1 MLHQQS
7 LSSVV
12 PKLSQCV
19 SKLFQV
25 VLKYCPCSFQVV
37 PTCDLQV
44 VPSGAQV
51 LSIWFPSGAKW
62 SLFMLPFGHEM
73 CWVSAD
79 TTRFSIISPMITVFL
94 RNHCSA
100 LLDLQQMFKCD
111 RISSCCP
118 LPLSLALAKCS
129 VFGSSVIHDVAP
141 TISTSGLRRP
151 LPEARA
157 CTKEGNQLH
166 EFLSS

>member
-51 LSIWFPSGAKW
+51 LSIWFPSGTKW
-62 SLFMLPFGHEM
+62 SLFMLPFVLSECRHNTIFHHIPDDN
-73 CWVSAD
+73 C
-79 TTRFSIISPMITVFL
+79 FFL
-94 RNHCSA
+94 RNLCSA

-118 LPLSLALAKCS
+118 SPSFSCSCKVQCVWQLS
-129 VFGSSVIHDVAP
+129 D
-141 TISTSGLRRP
+141 T
-151 LPEARA
+151 
-157 CTKEGNQLH
+157 
-166 EFLSS
+166 